1 MKKLPIYILLAVL
14 AIGTFACD
22 EQYITLQDTNY
33 VMFAEQE
40 QYFLVEENQ
49 DYFSVMVSATTA
61 AKKDRTFGVE
71 VIDKGSNS
79 IEGYHY
85 RLLSNN
91 VTIPAGELAGE
102 VRVKGMYENIL
113 PSDSLGFILKLV
125 VPEEMEWNDIYEDG
139 TQSKVVMYKSCPFDI
154 QNFEGYAL
162 LSSML
167 LQSYPGDNISYQR
180 VVKCDIHPTEKNTI
194 IFRNCFYNGYDVRI
208 KFHNEDPHKPLLS
221 MEAGQII
228 SDEASVLGWT
238 PGDNHIL
245 ATTSPYNE
253 SFYNSCQRYAVLW
266 IQAYVENMGEP
277 VGTIGQ
283 FYNVV
288 EWISEEE
295 ARDFMKELQQ

>member
-1 MKKLPIYILLAVL
+1 MKRLPIYILLAVL

-91 VTIPAGELAGE
+91 VTIPAGKLAGE

-167 LQSYPGDNISYQR
+167 LKSYPGDNISYQR
-180 VVKCDIHPTEKNTI
+180 VVKCDIHPTEKNTL
-194 IFRNCFYNGYDVRI
+194 IFRNCFYYGYDVRI

-295 ARDFMKELQQ
+295 ARDFMKELEQ